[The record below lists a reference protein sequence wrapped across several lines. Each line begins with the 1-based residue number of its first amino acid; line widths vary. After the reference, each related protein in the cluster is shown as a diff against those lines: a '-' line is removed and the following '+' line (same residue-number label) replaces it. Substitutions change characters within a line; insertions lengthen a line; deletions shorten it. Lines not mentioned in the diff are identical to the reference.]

1 MNSRLTRISAIAVA
15 ALVLTACGAKIVFNK
30 AAYDGVKKVAIVHYA
45 LNPSTL
51 LGATNAGDVQKAV
64 ADANLKAVVEKLTGL
79 GYDILPVDEMKA
91 NAEYQKFA
99 AEQSGFVAPTGMR
112 LPAESKAWEQ
122 SALAAPTAGQL
133 ATALG
138 VDAVVVV
145 SENWRTYN
153 RGGFGGFV
161 RVAFNSGL
169 FVQMIG
175 KDGVQ
180 IWADS
185 ASEGSN
191 EGLASVGGILT
202 SSDGVQQNATES
214 VAASLDVIRERLAN
228 ARAGK

>member
-1 MNSRLTRISAIAVA
+1 MNLRFVRFSALAVA
-15 ALVLTACGAKIVFNK
+15 ALTLAACGAKIVFNK
-30 AAYDGVKKVAIVHYA
+30 GAYDTVKKVAVVHYA

-51 LGATNAGDVQKAV
+51 LGATNAGDVQKQV
-64 ADANLKAVVEKLTGL
+64 ADANLKIVVEKLTGL
-79 GYDILPVDEMKA
+79 GYDILPLDEMKA

-122 SALAAPTAGQL
+122 SVLPAPTAQQL
-133 ATALG
+133 AAALG

-169 FVQMIG
+169 FVQLIG

-180 IWADS
+180 IWADA

-191 EGLASVGGILT
+191 EGMASVGGILT
-202 SSDGVQQNATES
+202 SPDGVQQNATES
-214 VAASLDVIRERLAN
+214 VSASLDVMRERLAN
-228 ARAGK
+228 ARSGK

>member
-1 MNSRLTRISAIAVA
+1 MNSRFARISVVLAAAISLA
-15 ALVLTACGAKIVFNK
+15 ACGAKIVFNK
-30 AAYDGVKKVAIVHYA
+30 SAYEGVKKVAIVHYA

-79 GYDILPVDEMKA
+79 GYDIVPLDEVKA
-91 NAEYQKFA
+91 NADYQKFA

-122 SALAAPTAGQL
+122 SALPAPTAQQL

-138 VDAVVVV
+138 VDAVVVI
-145 SENWRTYN
+145 SENWKTHN

-161 RVAFNSGL
+161 RVAFSSGV

-180 IWADS
+180 IWADT
-185 ASEGSN
+185 ANEGSN

-202 SSDGVQQNATES
+202 SADGVQQNATES